1 MEKKIS
7 KAVVRRLPKY
17 HRYLTNLKES
27 GVKKISSKELSDMIG
42 FTASQIRQDF
52 NNFGGFGQQGYGY
65 NVEELLEEVKGI
77 LGLGQEYSVVILGA
91 GNLGSALAKFNDFE
105 RYQFNIKALFDIDEA
120 IVNKKINGIT
130 VHHTSELDEFLIR
143 NEIDI
148 AFICTGNSV
157 AQELAEKAVSLGV
170 RGIWNFAMVDLHL
183 PSSVIMENVHLIDNL
198 FTMSYFLKSK

>member
-65 NVEELLEEVKGI
+65 NVDELLEEVKGI

-105 RYQFNIKALFDIDEA
+105 RYQFNIKALFDIDES

-130 VHHTSELDEFLIR
+130 VHHISELDEFLIR

-148 AFICTGNSV
+148 AFICTGNAV

-183 PSSVIMENVHLIDNL
+183 PSSIIMENVHLIDNL